1 MRVPAHWSD
10 TITLY
15 HCDLRDGKAKWT
27 KQVLSGCFLQIK
39 PARQQV
45 DMSWRDGVDGVCR
58 IPAPAPNIALGD
70 IIVRGNCAD
79 EIDDSVSG
87 QNAADLVERN
97 RLNALRVTEIH
108 DNTRAHIAMPH
119 VYIGGN

>member
-1 MRVPAHWSD
+1 MRHPSYWSD

-15 HCDLRDGKAKWT
+15 HCDLRDGKPKWQ
-27 KQVLSGCFLQIK
+27 KSVLIGCFLQIK

-45 DMSWRDGVDGVCR
+45 DMAWRDGVSGVCR
-58 IPAPAPNIALGD
+58 IPAPSPDVALGD

-79 EIDDSVSG
+79 EIDGTTV
-87 QNAADLVERN
+87 NRAADLIERN
-97 RLNALRVTEIH
+97 KGNAMRVVEIH
-108 DNTRAHIAMPH
+108 DNSRAHVAVPH